1 MNDRVIIHLDN
12 EGVADVRLNRADKM
26 NALDSA
32 MIEGILAAQDQLRA
46 EPRLR
51 AVVLHGEGRAFCA
64 GLDISRFRSM
74 GTEENGHAYTLA
86 DRTHGIANAPQ
97 QTAWGWRD
105 LPVPVIAAVHGVAF
119 GGGLQIA
126 LGADIRYVTSDVKLS
141 VMEIK
146 WGLVPDMA
154 GIALLRELV
163 RGDVARELTYSGRII
178 NGDEAVR
185 LGLATWAGSDPLA
198 HAREMARSIAR
209 SNPDAIRAAKR
220 LLNRSADADAAALLV
235 SESREQDRLIGSPN
249 QLEAVRAGMEQR
261 PPEFSAPGVY
271 VEEISFKA
279 RSIEGVPTSTAAFIG
294 PTRTTPPATDS
305 TGHEPLRS
313 FLDFEQQY
321 GGLDDLQTAQ
331 GSVCNYVAHAARVFF
346 DNGGQRLYIGHVAAD
361 AAAEEYAAALQALP
375 EAAGISVIAAP
386 GYSARAAA
394 AEIQQALIEH
404 VGQPERF
411 RFAVLDAR
419 PAATIDEV
427 LAARS
432 SINSSYA
439 AMYYPWVTTQNSVQ
453 LPPSGFVCGILAR
466 VDTAR
471 GVWRAPAN
479 ETVNGAV
486 DLQAA
491 IDTHGQERLSAQGI
505 NSIRSFPSR
514 GILLWGARTTS
525 EDPLWKYVNVRRY
538 FIYLEQSIYAGLQ
551 WVVFE
556 PNGEPLW
563 AGVRQT
569 ITNFL
574 LNNWRS
580 GALMGTKPEEAFYV
594 RCDRSTMTQNDIDNG
609 RTIAEIGV
617 APVRPA
623 EFVIIRIG
631 LWTAS
636 RCASC

>member
-479 ETVNGAV
+479 ETVTGAV

>member
-154 GIALLRELV
+154 GIALLRKLV

-525 EDPLWKYVNVRRY
+525 EDPLWYVNVRRY

-609 RTIAEIGV
+609 RLIAEIGV

-631 LWTAS
+631 LWTAG

>member
-64 GLDISRFRSM
+64 GLDLSRFRSM
-74 GTEENGHAYTLA
+74 AAEETGRGYTLA

-126 LGADIRYVTSDVKLS
+126 LGADIRCVTSDVKLS

-198 HAREMARSIAR
+198 QARELARSIAR
-209 SNPDAIRAAKR
+209 RSPDAIRAAKR

-235 SESREQDRLIGSPN
+235 TESREQERLMGSPN
-249 QLEAVRAGMEQR
+249 QIEAVRAEMEQR

-271 VEEISFKA
+271 VEEISFRA
-279 RSIEGVPTSTAAFIG
+279 HSIEGVPTSTAAFIG
-294 PTRTTPPATDS
+294 PTHTTPPATDS
-305 TGHEPLRS
+305 AAREPLRS
-313 FLDFEQQY
+313 FLEFEQQY

-331 GSVCNYVAHAARVFF
+331 GSGCNYVAHAARVFF
-346 DNGGQRLYIGHVAAD
+346 DNGGQRLYIGHVSAD
-361 AAAEEYAAALQALP
+361 ALAEEYAAALQALP
-375 EAAGISVIAAP
+375 ESAGISVIAAP

-404 VGQPERF
+404 VSQPERF
-411 RFAVLDAR
+411 RFAVFDAP

-432 SINSSYA
+432 SIDSSYA

-453 LPPSGFVCGILAR
+453 LPPSGFVCGIYAR
-466 VDTAR
+466 TDNAR
-471 GVWRAPAN
+471 GVWKAPAN
-479 ETVNGAV
+479 ETVTGAV
-486 DLQAA
+486 DLQTA

-505 NSIRSFPSR
+505 NSIRSFPAR
-514 GILLWGARTTS
+514 GILLWGARTAS
-525 EDPLWKYVNVRRY
+525 QDPLWKYVNVRRY
-538 FIYLEQSIYAGLQ
+538 FIYLEQSIHDGLQ

-563 AGVRQT
+563 KAVRQT

-580 GALMGTKPEEAFYV
+580 GALMGTKPEEAFFV
-594 RCDRSTMTQNDIDNG
+594 RCDSSTMTQNDIDNG
-609 RTIAEIGV
+609 RLIVEIGV

-636 RCASC
+636 RCATC

>member
-1 MNDRVIIHLDN
+1 MNDRVVIHLDN

-64 GLDISRFRSM
+64 GLDVSRFRSM
-74 GTEENGHAYTLA
+74 AAEESGRGYTLA

-126 LGADIRYVTSDVKLS
+126 LGADIRCVTSDVKLS

-198 HAREMARSIAR
+198 QARELARSIAR
-209 SNPDAIRAAKR
+209 RSPDAIRAAKR

-235 SESREQDRLIGSPN
+235 TESREQERLMGSPN
-249 QLEAVRAGMEQR
+249 QIEAVRAEMEQR

-271 VEEISFKA
+271 VEEISFRA
-279 RSIEGVPTSTAAFIG
+279 HSIEGVPTSTAAFIG
-294 PTRTTPPATDS
+294 PTHTTPPATDS
-305 TGHEPLRS
+305 AAREPLRS
-313 FLDFEQQY
+313 FLEFEQQY

-331 GSVCNYVAHAARVFF
+331 GSGCNYVAHAARVFF
-346 DNGGQRLYIGHVAAD
+346 DNGGQRLYIGQVSAD
-361 AAAEEYAAALQALP
+361 ALAEEYAAALQALP
-375 EAAGISVIAAP
+375 ESAGISVIAAP

-404 VGQPERF
+404 VSQPERF
-411 RFAVLDAR
+411 RFAVFDAP

-432 SINSSYA
+432 SIDSSYA

-453 LPPSGFVCGILAR
+453 LPPSGFVCGIYAR
-466 VDTAR
+466 TDNAR
-471 GVWRAPAN
+471 GVWKAPAN
-479 ETVNGAV
+479 ETVTGAV
-486 DLQAA
+486 DLQTA

-505 NSIRSFPSR
+505 NSIRSFPAR
-514 GILLWGARTTS
+514 GILLWGARTAS
-525 EDPLWKYVNVRRY
+525 QDPLWKYVNVRRY
-538 FIYLEQSIYAGLQ
+538 FIYLEQSIHDGLQ

-563 AGVRQT
+563 KAVRQT

-580 GALMGTKPEEAFYV
+580 GALMGTKPEEAFFV
-594 RCDRSTMTQNDIDNG
+594 RCDSSTMTQNDIDNG
-609 RTIAEIGV
+609 RLIVEIGV

-636 RCASC
+636 RCATC